1 MQGSV
6 QIYIAVIDI
15 DTSSSDD
22 LVDTFTINASLQVG
36 DQYTTPTTYIS
47 TNRYARIT
55 LSFRVRCADNYYRQ
69 DCSTF
74 CLSRDNETGHYTC
87 GKEGNKLCLEGF
99 GGSNCDRGQ
108 PLHDFCWYT

>member
-36 DQYTTPTTYIS
+36 DQYTSPRTNIS

-55 LSFRVRCADNYYRQ
+55 LSFRVMCADNYYRQ

-74 CLSRDNETGHYTC
+74 CLSQDNETGHYTC
-87 GKEGNKLCLEGF
+87 DKEGNKVCLEGF
-99 GGSNCDRGQ
+99 SGSNCDRGQ
-108 PLHDFCWYT
+108 PMHDFC